1 MSSFKSPQAP
11 SVTPSP
17 HGEGERHR
25 HEAFGV
31 LTMTTIQG
39 GDGEKLFG
47 SDLPHRQRIRI
58 SLHRAVLDRSLHRDW
73 AHDEKMIACVEMSH
87 AQFAQFIT
95 SNGSGAGTPCTIRYA
110 PADGASI
117 EEMAPIAPLETKHET
132 LRREIKESAA
142 QDIQKVSDALA
153 ALEEMA
159 SNGKVSLK
167 TLKEKL
173 HSARCHLTNLPSN
186 LSYAVKSAEEAL
198 EKATSDA
205 RIEIESYV
213 QMTANR
219 LGLQSISEL
228 ARIEE
233 KHVKEEYTGVEYTGV
248 EYTKA
253 GDEAQAIVAG
263 MHFIL
268 DGVAMEVVKPNPK
281 IPGNWFCRSTQAN
294 TGLWSYD
301 PRDILNNLV
310 S

>member
-110 PADGASI
+110 PTDGASI

-228 ARIEE
+228 ARIENKHAKEAEPAQTE
-233 KHVKEEYTGVEYTGV
+233 K
-248 EYTKA
+248 A
-253 GDEAQAIVAG
+253 DETREIFAG
-263 MHFIL
+263 MRFICS
-268 DGVAMEVVKPNPK
+268 GGIMEVVKPNPK
-281 IPGNWFCRSTQAN
+281 IQGNWFCRSTQAD

-301 PRDILNNLV
+301 PMDILNNLV